1 MKKFTLLLCVFVVSV
16 MMPQVMWADVTY
28 PYVKGNL
35 TINVVDGTLTI
46 NSRTTAGDLATFMSS
61 NEGDDPTVIA
71 AMKGCSS
78 IVLIGKFNSSDL
90 DAIKTNGEAF
100 KVVSVDMKDAKFPTD
115 KSTYQMTVV
124 TNLPTTGNDKKRYVT
139 GATCYK
145 GGYAC
150 TLDENLSEEEI
161 NQVNYWAPA
170 FENLKSSISDEGYY
184 KLYKPAYYEIKKG
197 HYAQV
202 TPDGVDEGNY
212 VPTTTIPVTYNGNEK
227 IKVEDAYYQWDDNY
241 YWNPITSLPENA
253 TLEYCPYQSNID
265 NLNEKLTE
273 NNYSNGLIV
282 AIPSEQFTY
291 CHATNRTL
299 VWKIDYNNPADL
311 SLSKYFYNVKDA
323 PTPEN
328 EQDKIVV
335 GGVFYYYYLG
345 EWVTEE
351 SNWQEI
357 NFTYWKE
364 TLETAIFPA
373 GVKSSQ
379 LSSNILQGCNNITL
393 ISSGNVYALI
403 VYGEEYPKA
412 TIYNATETEASRLKV
427 ILQEKSG
434 LSLQNNI
441 PYQELPE
448 EAGFHD
454 GKLVCEDDLND
465 DAKLTYING
474 LSGLR
479 ILDLKNAS
487 NVTKVNL
494 AKLTN
499 QNIEYIVLPGGETK
513 DFVCDTTTYYKAK
526 DELRLN
532 NLKAV
537 ISAQST
543 NLVAHVVEA
552 GYLAQARCYAT
563 GLKENRAG
571 RPAVKGLTSV
581 TLSGNLNAND
591 ISTHDED
598 KGLSGENYTITTMDL
613 EKAYFAN
620 YNDMQFQAAG
630 FQGQS
635 NECVLKNIK
644 LPITPRMTDIPK
656 DCFRNMKSLDSL
668 CIPFNYKH
676 IHNGALYDSNVEHL
690 TTTDS
695 IGGAVIDNGKYTYT
709 LSASLEEI
717 GDAPSPKLNGDGKP
731 NGTEIYVFPKENGVT
746 EIYSLATKVP
756 KCYREAFSFDVTFGY
771 GGQDESKVYCRDR
784 FFNNG
789 EREKSFVVLRY
800 PSEEV
805 FNRRKKKGKPV
816 EATYTLMEQKYTDI
830 TKDYTKQDQ
839 TGAVDANGKPLLWPS
854 RTEMNRSHNQA
865 SVGALWNDWS
875 KSYTGSNNSE
885 INFDEDPV
893 DNGNNNG
900 RLLREN
906 TPDRQNIDLTQGM
919 TQYVER
925 SESGGTYTFTP
936 TADVQNMFQ
945 YMPYNVDNT
954 KYKKIVIEF
963 ADTVP
968 EGFFI
973 HHYGDHWTYYSLK
986 GLKKYEFALTD
997 GTIDDFTIFN
1007 WDGYWGDGFEYV
1019 AQQDRRNIKIS
1030 AAYLISDEVA
1040 APVTMSKYK
1049 HEVTNN
1055 AGFIDEDFIDYMGWH
1070 QIVLT
1075 QAVYYE
1081 PVEKEVEE
1089 DVVTRR
1095 YEDAGWFTFCIP
1107 YDMTYSQVVKMLGVP
1122 ASTDKVKNYIGD
1134 SETPEAADIMPS
1146 IRQLNSVERKK
1157 GIGKENNQ
1165 VIFRLTGE
1173 LADQS
1178 NHTANYLEFAE
1189 DPNTHSTTMRTLSAK
1204 DLAKANQSPED
1215 PICLVGGR
1223 PYIIKAYKRKGET
1236 ISEDNL
1242 GMYIMK
1248 RYSDEFGES
1257 SSCVNSGSDYCEQL
1271 KSYTY
1276 NDDETV
1282 KSSSDGGVTLR
1293 FAKPYEN
1300 HKVQAVDG
1308 SDSKSS
1314 SLQLTFTNDEE
1325 EERPYYYTMVGQ
1337 FWEQDLPDYCIYMYQ
1352 GHWYRYTNA
1361 DLYKYKWVPYKC
1373 VILASPEKTTVTETD
1388 KSDADAKMPVEDIT
1402 TGGGFRDIRNCY
1414 FPMNNVGTFDWIPD
1428 PLKLCFYGRND
1439 YYFDNQ
1445 QHVGESSSP
1454 TRYVFTMEDDGDIV
1468 DRGDDVTTVKTIDML
1483 DGVPQ
1488 KSIRSTRVYSI
1499 SGQYMGESTEGL
1511 SKGVYIVGGRKIVV
1525 D

>member
-1 MKKFTLLLCVFVVSV
+1 MVVS
-16 MMPQVMWADVTY
+16 
-28 PYVKGNL
+28 GNTFA
-35 TINVVDGTLTI
+35 TIVHSGF
-46 NSRTTAGDLATFMSS
+46 TTAIIQNYST
-61 NEGDDPTVIA
+61 
-71 AMKGCSS
+71 
-78 IVLIGKFNSSDL
+78 
-90 DAIKTNGEAF
+90 EAERER
-100 KVVSVDMKDAKFPTD
+100 
-115 KSTYQMTVV
+115 
-124 TNLPTTGNDKKRYVT
+124 LRYI
-139 GATCYK
+139 
-145 GGYAC
+145 
-150 TLDENLSEEEI
+150 L
-161 NQVNYWAPA
+161 
-170 FENLKSSISDEGYY
+170 LKSSFVDDGKISWGEIVENEGYNSDT
-184 KLYKPAYYEIKKG
+184 KK
-197 HYAQV
+197 
-202 TPDGVDEGNY
+202 Y
-212 VPTTTIPVTYNGNEK
+212 V
-227 IKVEDAYYQWDDNY
+227 
-241 YWNPITSLPENA
+241 L
-253 TLEYCPYQSNID
+253 
-265 NLNEKLTE
+265 
-273 NNYSNGLIV
+273 
-282 AIPSEQFTY
+282 
-291 CHATNRTL
+291 
-299 VWKIDYNNPADL
+299 
-311 SLSKYFYNVKDA
+311 
-323 PTPEN
+323 
-328 EQDKIVV
+328 
-335 GGVFYYYYLG
+335 
-345 EWVTEE
+345 
-351 SNWQEI
+351 
-357 NFTYWKE
+357 
-364 TLETAIFPA
+364 
-373 GVKSSQ
+373 KSS
-379 LSSNILQGCNNITL
+379 LADND
-393 ISSGNVYALI
+393 
-403 VYGEEYPKA
+403 KR
-412 TIYNATETEASRLKV
+412 ASINSQANLKV
-427 ILQEKSG
+427 
-434 LSLQNNI
+434 
-441 PYQELPE
+441 
-448 EAGFHD
+448 
-454 GKLVCEDDLND
+454 
-465 DAKLTYING
+465 
-474 LSGLR
+474 
-479 ILDLKNAS
+479 LDLKDATD
-487 NVTKVNL
+487 VTPETL
-494 AKLTN
+494 SLLTN
-499 QNIEYIVLPGGETK
+499 GNIEYIVLPGGETK
-513 DFVCDTTTYYKAK
+513 DFVCDTTNYYASGAATP
-526 DELRLN
+526 RMS

-543 NLVAHVVEA
+543 NLVAHIVKA
-552 GYLAQARCYAT
+552 GSLAQARCYAT
-563 GLKENRAG
+563 GLKENRDG
-571 RPAVKGLTSV
+571 KPAVKGLTSV

-591 ISTHDED
+591 ISTHGED
-598 KGLSGENYTITTMDL
+598 MGLSGENYTITSIDL
-613 EKAYFAN
+613 EKAIFVDALGHVDCSQMN
-620 YNDMQFQAAG
+620 FQSAG

-676 IHNGALYDSNVEHL
+676 LHNGALYDSNVEHL

-756 KCYREAFSFDVTFGY
+756 KCYREAFSYDVTFGY
-771 GGQDESKVYCRDR
+771 GGQDEQKVYSRDR
-784 FFNNG
+784 YFNNG
-789 EREKSFVVLRY
+789 ERQKSFVVLRY
-800 PSEEV
+800 PSKEV
-805 FNRRKKKGKPV
+805 FARRKAKNKPV
-816 EATYTLMEQKYTDI
+816 ELPNGTVDEGYALMEKKYTDV

-839 TGAVDANGKPLLWPS
+839 TGAVDANGKPILWPS

-865 SVGALWNDWS
+865 SVGALWDDWS
-875 KSYTGSNNSE
+875 KSYTGSYNSE

-893 DNGNNNG
+893 YSNNNG
-900 RLLREN
+900 RLLRED
-906 TPDRQNIDLTQGM
+906 TPATTLNINLEQGM
-919 TQYVER
+919 TQYVVR
-925 SESGGTYTFTP
+925 SKSSGTYTFTP

-945 YMPYNVDNT
+945 YLNMPVTYDGVTYN
-954 KYKKIVIEF
+954 KIVIEF
-963 ADTVP
+963 AEPVP

-973 HHYGDHWTYYSLK
+973 HHYGERGTYYSLK
-986 GLKKYEFALTD
+986 GLTRYEFALT
-997 GTIDDFTIFN
+997 GPTIDDFTIFN
-1007 WDGYWGDGFEYV
+1007 WDSYWGEGFEYE

-1030 AAYLISDEVA
+1030 AAYLTSDNHQEVIR
-1040 APVTMSKYK
+1040 TDSKYG
-1049 HEVTNN
+1049 HEDD
-1055 AGFIDEDFIDYMGWH
+1055 IDDFIDYMGWH

-1075 QAVYYE
+1075 QPVYYE

-1089 DVVTRR
+1089 EVISRR
-1095 YEDAGWFTFCIP
+1095 YENAGWFTFCIP

-1157 GIGKENNQ
+1157 GIGKEKNQ
-1165 VIFRLTGE
+1165 VIFRLTE
-1173 LADQS
+1173 DLADQS
-1178 NHTANYLEFAE
+1178 NLTANYLEFTE
-1189 DPNTHSTTMRTLSAK
+1189 DPNTHSTTMGTLSAK
-1204 DLAKANQSPED
+1204 DLVKANQSPED

-1257 SSCVNSGSDYCEQL
+1257 ASCVNTGAEYCEQL

-1276 NDDETV
+1276 NDEGTAV

-1293 FAKPYEN
+1293 FAKPYEK

-1325 EERPYYYTMVGQ
+1325 DERPYYYTMVGQ

-1373 VILASPEKTTVTETD
+1373 VILASPEKTKVNEKD
-1388 KSDADAKMPVEDIT
+1388 KSDADAKMPVGDIT
-1402 TGGGFRDIRNCY
+1402 IGGGFRDIRNCY

-1454 TRYVFTMEDDGDIV
+1454 TRYVFTMEDDDDIV
-1468 DRGDDVTTVKTIDML
+1468 DHGDDVTTVKTIDML